1 MGGCHFPVR
10 GFFQGVKGLVLW
22 VGSLLC
28 VVFDEDSGSSGIV
41 VVGVALG
48 SEEDVLEAISMLGC

>member
-22 VGSLLC
+22 VF
-28 VVFDEDSGSSGIV
+28 VDEGSGSNGIV
-41 VVGVALG
+41 VVGVAFG
-48 SEEDVLEAISMLGC
+48 SAEDVLDAISMLRC